1 MSYFSRATLDKCQRL
16 LSCASHQNLQEVCYL
31 TMHCYVNRDLY
42 YSLEELCL
50 IDVSGITAKEW
61 CKITKKLTLLEQYV

>member
-1 MSYFSRATLDKCQRL
+1 MSYLSGATLDKCQRL

-31 TMHCYVNRDLY
+31 TMHCCFNQDLY

-61 CKITKKLTLLEQYV
+61 RKITKKLTLLEQYV